1 MSMQRRFAMTATI
14 GNTAS
19 QFQLARLFFG
29 VLPPSRSSAS
39 GTSAAATGG
48 TSSSDPTVR
57 STLSAQARLASLL
70 VLPDDVAKSLAED
83 QKTAADLLAALD
95 QAKKSMANDR
105 KGEALEKLNRARK
118 KLELLR
124 MFGGDPKAV
133 AREAKRIAEEIR
145 AAAGEYAAALK
156 SEGGGNV
163 PATDSVAVG
172 ASPSATPAPPGQGVV
187 HVPGVADAGEAGAKP
202 ADAPAKDAAPAI
214 VETADPE
221 AARQQTVQAYQD
233 AAARVAAQA
242 NKDRGEREVL
252 AQFEDAAR
260 EVKRLIEDA
269 VRKLKA
275 KNPSDPDAR
284 DAERAKAAIDEE
296 IKELSDTIQ
305 AQRDGSATDVFVG
318 AVAGIA
324 TAGAAAPVVDIL
336 T

>member
-1 MSMQRRFAMTATI
+1 MTAII

-19 QFQLARLFFG
+19 QFQVARLFFG
-29 VLPPSRSSAS
+29 VSASSRSSA
-39 GTSAAATGG
+39 TTGG
-48 TSSSDPTVR
+48 TSSSDPAVR

-83 QKTAADLLAALD
+83 QKSAADLLAVLD
-95 QAKKSMANDR
+95 QAKKSMASDL
-105 KGEALEKLNRARK
+105 KAEALEKLNRARK

-145 AAAGEYAAALK
+145 AAAREYAAALK
-156 SEGGGNV
+156 SEGGGDV
-163 PATDSVAVG
+163 SAADSAPVG
-172 ASPSATPAPPGQGVV
+172 ASASATSVPPEQGTVQAA
-187 HVPGVADAGEAGAKP
+187 GVADAGEAGAKP
-202 ADAPAKDAAPAI
+202 ADARAEDAAPAV

-233 AAARVAAQA
+233 SAARAAAQA

-252 AQFEDAAR
+252 AQFKDAAR

-269 VRKLKA
+269 ARKLKA

-284 DAERAKAAIDEE
+284 DAERAKAAMDKE

-305 AQRDGSATDVFVG
+305 AQRDGSATDAFVG
-318 AVAGIA
+318 ALAGIA
-324 TAGAAAPVVDIL
+324 TADVALPAVDIL

>member
-1 MSMQRRFAMTATI
+1 MTAII

-19 QFQLARLFFG
+19 QLQLARPFLG
-29 VLPPSRSSAS
+29 VSVSATASRASAS
-39 GTSAAATGG
+39 GTNPAASGG
-48 TSSSDPTVR
+48 ASSSDPVVR
-57 STLSAQARLASLL
+57 STLSAQGRLASLL
-70 VLPDDVAKSLAED
+70 VLPDGLSKSLAED
-83 QKTAADLLAALD
+83 QKAAADLLAVLD
-95 QAKKSMANDR
+95 QAKKSMASDL

-145 AAAGEYAAALK
+145 AAAREYAAALK
-156 SEGGGNV
+156 SEGGDV
-163 PATDSVAVG
+163 SAA
-172 ASPSATPAPPGQGVV
+172 ASAPVDASASATSGQGAAQAT
-187 HVPGVADAGEAGAKP
+187 GTSEAAEAHAKP
-202 ADAPAKDAAPAI
+202 ADSPAKDAAPAA

-221 AARQQTVQAYQD
+221 AARQQTMQAYQD

-242 NKDRGEREVL
+242 NKDRGEQEVL
-252 AQFEDAAR
+252 AQFKDAAR
-260 EVKRLIEDA
+260 EAKRLIEDA

-284 DAERAKAAIDEE
+284 EAEQANAAMEKE
-296 IKELSDTIQ
+296 IEKLSDAIQ

-318 AVAGIA
+318 ALAGVA
-324 TAGAAAPVVDIL
+324 TADAVSPAVDIL